1 VDSVTGWEM
10 LEAFHGSFDSLEEE
24 EEEEEEMED
33 DAL

>member
-1 VDSVTGWEM
+1 M